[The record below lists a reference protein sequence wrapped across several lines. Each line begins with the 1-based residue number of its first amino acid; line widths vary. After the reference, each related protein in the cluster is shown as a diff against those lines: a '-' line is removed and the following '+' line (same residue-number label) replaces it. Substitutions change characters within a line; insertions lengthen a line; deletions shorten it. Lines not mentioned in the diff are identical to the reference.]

1 MKYSK
6 VGDFYRVDVTN
17 PEDLWYLSLIIRS
30 GDLVRSEVFRRAENR
45 DDALRSKKR
54 EREKVTVTLKVESVE
69 FSELQMRIHILGEIL
84 EGPED
89 YIGEHQSVNVD
100 VGSSILVL
108 PSNLNSFLKTLE
120 EATSLSYSDIYVISV
135 DEKSVSCYLVNE
147 SRNELMWSVQTSQG
161 KMFEDRGQGNFN
173 ELKSKLERMKGT
185 KVYLIG
191 PQVLRG
197 SIIKLLSEYRIVTEN
212 TEVGESGDE
221 GIKALLAS
229 SSIDMRRATEMKLV
243 DLFLKGVSSGFSV
256 YGRERVSDAINA
268 GAVETVIITD
278 KYFIEENAFQIL
290 DICARKGTKV
300 FVVHSSWETGKIIS
314 SYGGIVGILR
324 YRVEI

>member
-6 VGDFYRVDVTN
+6 VGEFYRVDVTN
-17 PEDLWYLSLIIRS
+17 PEDLWYLSLIIRN
-30 GDLVRSEVFRRAENR
+30 GDSVRCEVFRRTENR
-45 DDALRSKKR
+45 EDVLRSKKR
-54 EREKVTVTLKVESVE
+54 EREKVTVSLKVERVE
-69 FSELQMRIHILGEIL
+69 FSELQMRIHILGEIFD
-84 EGPED
+84 GPED
-89 YIGEHQSVNVD
+89 YIGEHQSVNVE

-108 PSNLNSFLKTLE
+108 PSNLYSFLKTLE
-120 EATSLSYSDIYVISV
+120 EATSLSYADIYVISV

-147 SRNELMWSVQTSQG
+147 SKNELVWSVQTSQG

-173 ELKSKLERMKGT
+173 ELKSRLERMKGAR
-185 KVYLIG
+185 VYLIG

-197 SIIKLLSEYRIVTEN
+197 TITKLLSEYRIVTEN

-221 GIKALLAS
+221 GIRALLAS
-229 SSIDMRRATEMKLV
+229 SSVDMRRATEMKLV
-243 DLFLKGVSSGFSV
+243 DSFLRGISSELSV
-256 YGRERVSDAINA
+256 YGRDRVSNAISA

-278 KYFIEENAFQIL
+278 KYFIEENAFQTL
-290 DICARKGTKV
+290 DTCARKGAKV

-324 YRVEI
+324 YRMES

>member
-108 PSNLNSFLKTLE
+108 PSNLNSFLKTL
-120 EATSLSYSDIYVISV
+120 
-135 DEKSVSCYLVNE
+135 
-147 SRNELMWSVQTSQG
+147 
-161 KMFEDRGQGNFN
+161 
-173 ELKSKLERMKGT
+173 
-185 KVYLIG
+185 
-191 PQVLRG
+191 
-197 SIIKLLSEYRIVTEN
+197 
-212 TEVGESGDE
+212 
-221 GIKALLAS
+221 
-229 SSIDMRRATEMKLV
+229 
-243 DLFLKGVSSGFSV
+243 
-256 YGRERVSDAINA
+256 
-268 GAVETVIITD
+268 
-278 KYFIEENAFQIL
+278 
-290 DICARKGTKV
+290 
-300 FVVHSSWETGKIIS
+300 
-314 SYGGIVGILR
+314 
-324 YRVEI
+324 